1 MKKIIS
7 FLIISFIMMTFS
19 FAEAASYIENI
30 KHTTDGKETTVKIYL
45 SDNAK
50 FTEGKL
56 VANNKIYLDFQNT
69 IIRNKLNIVVNKN
82 KIQTIRAAQNMVTPT
97 YVSRVVFD
105 MEELID
111 YSVYVSKNGKIVT
124 ITFTNNTQNVLS
136 NTQVKVETVPEVK
149 QEIKPVETTSRGNV
163 DREVK
168 EEKKEKKVIV
178 IDAGHGG
185 KDPGAVFSSVYE
197 KTLNL
202 DIAKRLKKL
211 LQAKGYEVIMTRT
224 TDQFVEL
231 AERANIANTKKADL
245 FISIHNNSMPSG
257 YSGVMTLYSA
267 RDAKEEFSSK
277 MLAEEI
283 QKNMLKAL
291 GTKDI
296 GARERDN
303 LVVLNK
309 TTMPAVI
316 VEVGCMSNSAELKNL
331 KKATFRQKAAK
342 GIYNAIVSLDF

>member
-1 MKKIIS
+1 MKKILS
-7 FLIISFIMMTFS
+7 LFFIFS
-19 FAEAASYIENI
+19 IFMVTCSWASSTSYINNI
-30 KHTTDGKETTVKIYL
+30 ESSTLNGQTVVKIYL
-45 SDNAK
+45 SEPAK
-50 FTEGKL
+50 FAEGRL
-56 VANNKIYLDFQNT
+56 VFNNKIYLDFQNT
-69 IIRNKLNIVVNKN
+69 IIRNKININVNKN
-82 KIQTIRAAQNMVTPT
+82 KVQAVRAAQNMTKPT

-105 MEELID
+105 MEALID
-111 YSVYVSKNGKIVT
+111 YDLITSENGKLVT
-124 ITFTNNTQNVLS
+124 ITFGEKIVEKQE
-136 NTQVKVETVPEVK
+136 VKNEVVEEKKETVD
-149 QEIKPVETTSRGNV
+149 TTSRGNIE
-163 DREVK
+163 REEPK
-168 EEKKEKKVIV
+168 KTQEKKLIV

-197 KTLNL
+197 KSLNL

-211 LQAKGYEVIMTRT
+211 LTAKGYEVIMTRT
-224 TDQFVEL
+224 TDKFVEL
-231 AERANIANTKKADL
+231 ADRAEIANQKGADL

-267 RDAKEEFSSK
+267 RDINEEFSSK
-277 MLAEEI
+277 DLATAI
-283 QKNMLKAL
+283 QTRMVKTL

-316 VEVGCMSNSAELKNL
+316 VEVGCMSDAKELKEL

-342 GIYNAIVSLDF
+342 GIYEAIVLLDK

>member
-1 MKKIIS
+1 MKKLLSLFFVLSIFMVTCS
-7 FLIISFIMMTFS
+7 WAS
-19 FAEAASYIENI
+19 AVSYIQSI
-30 KHTTDGKETTVKIYL
+30 DSSVVSGQTVIEINL
-45 SDNAK
+45 SESAK

-56 VANNKIYLDFQNT
+56 AFNNKIFLDFQNT
-69 IIRNKLNIVVNKN
+69 IIREKLNKQINSNKV
-82 KIQTIRAAQNMVTPT
+82 QSVRAAQNMTKPT

-105 MEELID
+105 MDEITD
-111 YSVYVSKNGKIVT
+111 YTLAVNNNGKT
-124 ITFTNNTQNVLS
+124 ITLVFGE
-136 NTQVKVETVPEVK
+136 KVVEKQKIKNEVVEEKKET
-149 QEIKPVETTSRGNV
+149 IDTTSRGNI
-163 DREVK
+163 DREETKKVQ
-168 EEKKEKKVIV
+168 EKKLIV

-197 KTLNL
+197 KSLNL

-211 LQAKGYEVIMTRT
+211 LTAKGYEVIMTRT
-224 TDQFVEL
+224 TDKFVEL
-231 AERANIANTKKADL
+231 ADRAELANQKGADL

-257 YSGVMTLYSA
+257 YSGVMTLYST
-267 RDAKEEFSSK
+267 RDIDEEFSSK
-277 MLAEEI
+277 DLANAI
-283 QKNMLKAL
+283 QTRMVKTL

-316 VEVGCMSNSAELKNL
+316 VEVGCMSDSKELKEL

-342 GIYNAIVSLDF
+342 GIYEAIVLLDK